1 MNYPYQNSYFPQQ
14 INFPQYQPQSNFTSF
29 QQLNNQPQVKVVND
43 FSEITAN
50 DVPMNVPFSIF
61 AKNDMSEIQLRKW
74 NSNGLIDNLSFKT
87 VLEQKVDNST
97 PNNETLKYALTD
109 EARNDIYEHIDSKFE
124 EIKKLLKPAS
134 TRKKESEA
142 E

>member
-1 MNYPYQNSYFPQQ
+1 MNYPYQNTYYPQMNYQ
-14 INFPQYQPQSNFTSF
+14 QYQSQNNFTPF
-29 QQLNNQPQVKVVND
+29 QQTMNQPQVKVVND

-74 NSNGLIDNLSFKT
+74 NSNGLIDNLTYKPLT
-87 VLEQKVDNST
+87 EQKVDNST
-97 PNNETLKYALTD
+97 PSNETLKYALTD

-124 EIKKLLKPAS
+124 ELKKLLKPTT
-134 TRKKESEA
+134 TRKKESEP

>member
-1 MNYPYQNSYFPQQ
+1 
-14 INFPQYQPQSNFTSF
+14 
-29 QQLNNQPQVKVVND
+29 
-43 FSEITAN
+43 
-50 DVPMNVPFSIF
+50 MNVPFSIF

-74 NSNGLIDNLSFKT
+74 NSNGLIDNLSFKPI
-87 VLEQKVDNST
+87 LEQKVDNST

>member
-1 MNYPYQNSYFPQQ
+1 MNYPYQNTYYPQMNYQ
-14 INFPQYQPQSNFTSF
+14 QYQTQNNFTPF
-29 QQLNNQPQVKVVND
+29 QQTISQPQVKVVND

-61 AKNDMSEIQLRKW
+61 AKNDMSEIQLRRW
-74 NSNGLIDNLSFKT
+74 NSNGLIDNLTYKPLT
-87 VLEQKVDNST
+87 EQKVDNST
-97 PNNETLKYALTD
+97 PSNETLKYALTD

-124 EIKKLLKPAS
+124 ELKKLLKPAT
-134 TRKKESEA
+134 TRKKESEP

>member
-1 MNYPYQNSYFPQQ
+1 MNYPYQNTYYPQMNYQ
-14 INFPQYQPQSNFTSF
+14 QYQSQNNFTPF
-29 QQLNNQPQVKVVND
+29 QQTMNQPQVKVVND

-61 AKNDMSEIQLRKW
+61 AKNDMSEIQLRRW
-74 NSNGLIDNLSFKT
+74 NSNGLIDNLTYKPLT
-87 VLEQKVDNST
+87 EQKVDNST
-97 PNNETLKYALTD
+97 PSNETLKYALTD

-124 EIKKLLKPAS
+124 ELKKLLKPAT
-134 TRKKESEA
+134 TRKKESEP